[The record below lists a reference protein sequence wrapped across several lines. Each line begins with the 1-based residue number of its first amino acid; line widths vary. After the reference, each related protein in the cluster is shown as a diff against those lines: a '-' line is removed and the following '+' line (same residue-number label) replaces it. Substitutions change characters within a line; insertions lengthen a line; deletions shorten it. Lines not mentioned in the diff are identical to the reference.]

1 MLESKLVRNRAGRDL
16 TGSEGQELWG
26 RAEGSD
32 PKTLIKKASQ
42 HTSQRTSQISQDFL
56 EHIASPTGNLT
67 GFSQKKG
74 SGFLSRKQSLQ
85 R

>member
-1 MLESKLVRNRAGRDL
+1 MLVSKLVRNRAGRDL

-32 PKTLIKKASQ
+32 LKTLIKKASQ

-56 EHIASPTGNLT
+56 EHIASPYRKPHRILT
-67 GFSQKKG
+67 EKRFWL
-74 SGFLSRKQSLQ
+74 LSRAQSLQ